1 MINLNWNSFF
11 TELAYK
17 LLEYKE
23 NRHELVEIVERIC
36 AEMEFK
42 IPMLKLDEEVGG
54 IDPFSV
60 FGLFTYMKNSHTTED
75 RKKIMTL
82 VKHSF
87 ALKTA
92 IPNIVDID
100 NPFVMDIVYSHTLSL
115 PRYPKSALLRGIF
128 YSGVGEQ
135 AKEDIEI
142 LWRLFETALRYAK
155 LPSAENRESLAEWL
169 EKAIAIEGIGNAKIG
184 MELGA
189 YSKRIDDER
198 PSDYGVV
205 KAVITMGLFW
215 IASDTFFPLN
225 PLVKNYIKYLYEKD
239 LLPYSVAKEVLS
251 YKRNERLIAAEYL
264 NIVEKFHAFIK
275 SDQRVFKNFRE
286 LHYKAWLYQP
296 YTKKSFLKD
305 VYMEENIYD
314 SMVSLLK
321 NKKNI
326 ILQGAPGVG
335 KTYAAKLLAYS
346 ILGLKDKE
354 RIMMVQFHQSYSYED
369 FVMGY
374 RPTAS
379 GFKLH
384 TGAFYD
390 FCKKAA
396 KDRTSP
402 YFLIID
408 EINRGNLSKIF
419 GELFMLIEAD
429 KRGEENGIQLVY
441 SAEKFFVPENLYII
455 GTMNTAD
462 RSLAMLDYALRRRF
476 AFIDIKAG
484 FDTEGFKEYGRN
496 LNNEKFNRLVECV
509 KDLNSDIAED
519 DSLGEGFCI
528 GHSYFCNLAADSLD
542 EWKLDDIVEFELLP
556 LLKEYWFDEPDKIK
570 EWSDKLRGAVK

>member
-1 MINLNWNSFF
+1 MFGFYAINLKDGGIIMIKLDWNGFYKEF
-11 TELAYK
+11 AYK

-23 NRHELVEIVERIC
+23 NRHELVEIVKKIC
-36 AEMEFK
+36 AETETK
-42 IPMLKLDEEVGG
+42 IPMRELDEKFGG

-60 FGLFTYMKNSHTTED
+60 FGLFNKTSQTKEN
-75 RKKIMTL
+75 RQKIMTL
-82 VKHSF
+82 VKQNF
-87 ALKTA
+87 ALKAAVPIT
-92 IPNIVDID
+92 VDISV
-100 NPFVMDIVYSHTLSL
+100 PFVRNMV
-115 PRYPKSALLRGIF
+115 AIF

-135 AKEDIEI
+135 ARADIEL

-155 LPSAENRESLAEWL
+155 LPSAENRESLAECF
-169 EKAIAIEGIGNAKIG
+169 EKAIAIEGIGNAKI
-184 MELGA
+184 
-189 YSKRIDDER
+189 
-198 PSDYGVV
+198 
-205 KAVITMGLFW
+205 TMGLFW
-215 IASDTFFPLN
+215 IASDAFLN
-225 PLVKNYIKYLYEKD
+225 LDDTNRDYIKYLYEKG
-239 LLPYSVAKEVLS
+239 LLSDSVAKEILS
-251 YKRNERLIAAEYL
+251 LKKNKNLTAAEYL

-275 SDQRVFKNFRE
+275 SDQRIFKNFRE
-286 LHYKAWLYQP
+286 LSYKAWLYHINL
-296 YTKKSFLKD
+296 YSTESFLKD
-305 VYMEENIYD
+305 VYMEEDIYN
-314 SMVSLLK
+314 SMIFLLIS
-321 NKKNI
+321 KKNI

-354 RIMMVQFHQSYSYED
+354 RVMMVQFHQSYSYED

-496 LNNEKFNRLVECV
+496 LNNEKFNRLIECV